1 MSRSPDTTM
10 ELIKVLREE
19 ARDREKREFLMRAE
33 IKPYS
38 GSRNPAQLNNFF
50 QEIHSKA
57 EGFQLNE
64 EQLIILAGKNLK
76 GPALKWYTEYK
87 EASRIPLYDYKLF
100 KEDIKAQFIG
110 DFDISMLISK
120 YWNLKQTRSVEIYNK
135 QVSQLRE
142 ELPKGIMPEEV
153 QISAYL
159 EGLKKRI
166 QREVRLKR
174 PKTLMEAMRIAITYD
189 DSIEIT
195 KTKSY
200 LNENYGKYNQR
211 ANQTDDMEIDNIT
224 SRPRM
229 ARYPRACYICQKE
242 GHLAAKCPKK
252 SKN

>member
-1 MSRSPDTTM
+1 M

-33 IKPYS
+33 IKPYF

-50 QEIHSKA
+50 QELLSKA

-76 GPALKWYTEYK
+76 GPALEWYREYK
-87 EASRIPLYDYKLF
+87 ETSTIPLNDYQLF

-120 YWNLKQTRSVEIYNK
+120 YWNLKQTKSVEKYNR

-153 QISAYL
+153 QVSAYL
-159 EGLKKRI
+159 EGLKKEV

-174 PKTLMEAMRIAITYD
+174 PKGLMEAMRIAITYD
-189 DSIEIT
+189 DGIEIN
-195 KTKSY
+195 KTKVY
-200 LNENYGKYNQR
+200 FNENSGKYNQR
-211 ANQTDDMEIDNIT
+211 YNQRYDQTEDMEIDNIT

-229 ARYPRACYICQKE
+229 VRQPKVCFNCQKE
-242 GHLAAKCPKK
+242 GHFAAKCPNK
-252 SKN
+252 SKK